1 MTQRK
6 IDDYSDKSISNKSKS
21 VHDKSGDD
29 EADGE
34 VTHSLRGLRSNDPL
48 AFLAAIGTL
57 RTLAKCSEFRTPR
70 LSWEQETSNWTP
82 TIRLESPVTR
92 DRLLNV
98 LTTQLTG
105 PTDAIRY
112 VMSKDANHSVGKL
125 SNLNAVAFRELLQAE
140 SLSTPDERALA
151 AYATDAYVDYDE
163 IAEFEVRKKGTAL
176 TRLNVLEFGGPKEYL
191 TSQRKFVNETTRSK
205 LRRTLFETW
214 DFDDDGSSHRTM
226 HWSPT
231 DASRGAYTGV
241 DPTNLPSRTM
251 HGANRLAIAGSRL
264 YTVVPQET
272 DSATVGFVDLGDRY
286 VFQYP
291 IWSSPVALSTIR
303 TLLTH
308 PDIACA
314 TPDRKQVHG
323 VTAVLRAEIEIN
335 NNYRNL
341 GRGVL
346 VG

>member
-1 MTQRK
+1 MTQRT
-6 IDDYSDKSISNKSKS
+6 IDHYVNESATESEVAHDNSDN
-21 VHDKSGDD
+21 D
-29 EADGE
+29 ETDSE
-34 VTHSLRGLRSNDPL
+34 MTHSLIGLRSNEPL

-57 RTLAKCSEFRTPR
+57 RTLAESSEFRAPK

-82 TIRLESPVTR
+82 TIRFETPVAR
-92 DRLLNV
+92 ERLLNV
-98 LTTQLTG
+98 LTTRLTG
-105 PTDAIRY
+105 SADAVRY
-112 VMSKDANHSVGKL
+112 VMSENADDPVGKL
-125 SNLNAVAFRELLQAE
+125 SNLDAVEFRELLKSE
-140 SLSTPDERALA
+140 YLDTSDERALA
-151 AYATDAYVDYDE
+151 TYATDAYVNHNN
-163 IAEFEVRKKGTAL
+163 IAEFDVRKEGTAL

-191 TSQRKFVNETTRSK
+191 TSQRKFVDETTQSK
-205 LRRTLFETW
+205 LRRTLFQTW
-214 DFDDDGSSHRTM
+214 DFDDDASSHRTM

-264 YTVVPQET
+264 YTVVPKKA
-272 DSATVGFVDLGDRY
+272 DSATVGFVNLEDRH

-291 IWSSPVALSTIR
+291 VWTAPVELPTVR

-308 PDIACA
+308 PNIACA
-314 TPDRKQVHG
+314 SPNPELVDG
-323 VTAVLRAEIEIN
+323 VAAVLRAEIEVN

-341 GRGVL
+341 GRGVP